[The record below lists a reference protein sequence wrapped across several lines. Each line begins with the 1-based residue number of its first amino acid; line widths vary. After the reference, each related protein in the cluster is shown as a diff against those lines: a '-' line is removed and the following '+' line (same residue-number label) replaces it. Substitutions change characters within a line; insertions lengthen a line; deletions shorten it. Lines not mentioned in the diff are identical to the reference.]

1 MLMPKKVAHPYAAE
15 TMMNYCYE
23 PAVAA
28 KIAAYVNY
36 ITPVDGVK
44 EILAKTD
51 PKLAANPLI
60 FPSDAQRAKLHPY
73 PNLSP
78 SDERAMEDRMAKVTG
93 A

>member
-1 MLMPKKVAHPYAAE
+1 
-15 TMMNYCYE
+15 MNYCYD

-44 EILAKTD
+44 EILAKSD
-51 PKLAANPLI
+51 PKLASNPLI
-60 FPSDAQRAKLHPY
+60 FPSDAQRAKLHAY

-78 SDERAMEDRMAKVTG
+78 ADERAMEDRMAKVTG